1 MKVDYTAWFDN
12 EPNNAGDGE
21 GNFKKIELQFQLL
34 LCFLL
39 SFNCHFLMFKIM
51 KDCVTFTYHADDQ
64 QNIDGKYWNDD
75 GCFKEFSFICEAYD
89 SDFHQEQ
96 DPWPT
101 FGGWLVH
108 KINMIL
114 FMII

>member
-1 MKVDYTAWFDN
+1 
-12 EPNNAGDGE
+12 
-21 GNFKKIELQFQLL
+21 
-34 LCFLL
+34 
-39 SFNCHFLMFKIM
+39 M

-64 QNIDGKYWNDD
+64 QNIEGKYWNDD

-101 FGGWLVH
+101 FGGW
-108 KINMIL
+108 
-114 FMII
+114 

>member
-1 MKVDYTAWFDN
+1 MNPTTLATAKEILKKLN
-12 EPNNAGDGE
+12 S
-21 GNFKKIELQFQLL
+21 NFSFYFV
-34 LCFLL
+34 FLL
-39 SFNCHFLMFKIM
+39 SFYCHFQMFKIM

-101 FGGWLVH
+101 FGGWSVR
-108 KINMIL
+108 KINMNLLMFI
-114 FMII
+114 